1 MENPAAST
9 EQQQLDVEIKAVTTN
24 IGKYD
29 DVSKASYEIE
39 QGRKLIEKARSVGLP
54 EQAYS
59 DLQRSIANFD
69 SAKPK
74 S

>member
-1 MENPAAST
+1 MEEPIAST

-24 IGKYD
+24 IAKYD
-29 DVSKASYEIE
+29 DESKASYEIE
-39 QGRKLIEKARSVGLP
+39 QGRKLIEKAKSVGLP

-69 SAKPK
+69 SAKR
-74 S
+74 